1 MENIYQSIL
10 DIEKKARQI
19 VDEVSTVREQIDQE
33 KQNLLNSEKDYLEK
47 AKKKVADF
55 EISEQQYIKESLEK
69 IDLSLQQAKKELDDK
84 VKSNKDKWINSMFE
98 NIIE

>member
-19 VDEVSTVREQIDQE
+19 VDEVSTVREQLDQE